1 MAGNISLRLIASLTL
16 LCMAAPQIIAQELV
30 NDSIGE
36 KPNLISRILQYFD
49 DSNKEH
55 PEKKIDFTF
64 LGGPSYSASTSIQLA
79 VIAAGLYHTK
89 RDSVTP
95 ESNISVFAQGSITG
109 FYRVGVF
116 GNHFFPGDR
125 FRINYHADF
134 AHFPLNSGV

>member
-1 MAGNISLRLIASLTL
+1 MINFAYPFFTKCNHVYKGHELLITTIQMAGNISLRLIASLTL

-30 NDSIGE
+30 NDSIGK

-95 ESNISVFAQGSITG
+95 ESNISVFAQGLSLI
-109 FYRVGVF
+109 
-116 GNHFFPGDR
+116 H
-125 FRINYHADF
+125 I
-134 AHFPLNSGV
+134 